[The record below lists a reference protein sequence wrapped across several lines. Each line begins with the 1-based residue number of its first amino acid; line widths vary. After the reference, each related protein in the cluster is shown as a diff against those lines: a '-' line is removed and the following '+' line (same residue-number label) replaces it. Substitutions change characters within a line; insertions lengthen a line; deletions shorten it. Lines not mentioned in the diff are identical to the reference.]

1 MFNRIGR
8 LFMVRKPFVLF
19 LMDGMG
25 IEDAKSYNLYSSDV
39 MPTLDTLSNRYLF
52 SSLNSSGKGVG
63 LSENASA
70 TRDLGYLNIGAG
82 SIVKQSIEIIN
93 DKIDNNMFFNNQ
105 ALKVVTDHVI
115 NNKSRIHLITLVGNK
130 YGEDSMSHLRKM
142 VEYCMSIGIK
152 DIFLHLYLGAN
163 NNSLNKTFSKYTLNV
178 HRILNLYPNVKI
190 SVIAGIKHLKDSSG
204 ITVTKELY
212 KVSVGGIGE
221 HWVNYNEAVDSNYKR
236 NNLEE
241 NIVPFIVSNDGLIG
255 NTDGV
260 FLFNYENDLGSV
272 YTDLLVQPSK
282 YMYTNNTG
290 INIKVCSL
298 FPLSNQTSVSCFN
311 YEPVK
316 TSFYRCLN
324 NSGIKHLLIS
334 SKERIPYLNY
344 YFNGC
349 NNMQATQVLG
359 IDPITSGD
367 YNFNMSSTYQMITS
381 KVVEAIN
388 TNYYDLIIVDY
399 SLIDN
404 RFNINTDNIKFC
416 LNSLDKCLN
425 QVYNQVVS
433 MNGVLYVT
441 SSYGINEV
449 LYNHK
454 DELVNVNFSKKV
466 PFIAVDS
473 ELSRDSHSLVGG
485 NLCDIGTT
493 VLGSLGVSL
502 MEGMTG
508 RNLIVKRSM
517 SASKRKGQNKTIIII
532 FVFLVILS
540 ALVFGLYYLGY
551 I

>member
-1 MFNRIGR
+1 MG
-8 LFMVRKPFVLF
+8 RKPFVVF

-25 IEDAKSYNLYSSDV
+25 IEDSKSYNIYNSDV
-39 MPTLDTLSNRYLF
+39 MPTLDSLTNRYLF
-52 SSLNSSGKGVG
+52 STLFSSGKGVG

-82 SIVKQSIEIIN
+82 SIVKQSIEITN
-93 DKIDNNMFFNNQ
+93 SKIENNMFFNSES
-105 ALKVVTDHVI
+105 LKVVTDHVI
-115 NNKSRIHLITLVGNK
+115 NNKSRIHLITLVGDR

-163 NNSLNKTFSKYTLNV
+163 NNSLSKTFPKYTANV

-190 SVIAGIKHLKDSSG
+190 SIIAGINHLKDSSG

-212 KVSVGGIGE
+212 KVTVGGIGE
-221 HWVNYNEAVDSNYKR
+221 HWINYNEAVDSNYKR

-241 NIVPFIVSNDGLIG
+241 NIVPFIVSTDGLIG

-272 YTDLLVQPSK
+272 YTDLLIQPAK

-298 FPLSNQTSVSCFN
+298 FPLQNQTSVSCFN

-316 TSFYRCLN
+316 TSFYGCLN
-324 NSGIKHLLIS
+324 NGGIKHLLIAE
-334 SKERIPYLNY
+334 KDKIPYLNY

-359 IDPITSGD
+359 IDKVENSD
-367 YNFNMSSTYQMITS
+367 YDTNMSNTHQLITS
-381 KVVEAIN
+381 KLIEAIN
-388 TNYYDLIIVDY
+388 SDFYDLIIVDY
-399 SLIDN
+399 SIVDGN
-404 RFNINTDNIKFC
+404 KPRKTDNIKNS
-416 LNSLDKCLN
+416 LSSLDKCLSEI
-425 QVYNQVVS
+425 YNQVIS
-433 MNGVLYVT
+433 RNGILYIT
-441 SSYGINEV
+441 SSYGINEA

-466 PFIAVDS
+466 PFVVVDN
-473 ELSRDSHSLVGG
+473 ELSPSSYSLIGG
-485 NLCDIGTT
+485 NLSDISVT
-493 VLGSLGVSL
+493 VLDTLGVPL
-502 MEGMTG
+502 MEGMNGKDLIIKNSGKTG
-508 RNLIVKRSM
+508 K
-517 SASKRKGQNKTIIII
+517 KGKNKTVLIIA
-532 FVFLVILS
+532 VILVL
-540 ALVFGLYYLGY
+540 AVGLVAAMYFMGL

>member
-1 MFNRIGR
+1 MG
-8 LFMVRKPFVLF
+8 RKPFVVF

-25 IEDAKSYNLYSSDV
+25 IEDSKSYNIYNSDV
-39 MPTLDTLSNRYLF
+39 MPTLDSLTNRYLF
-52 SSLNSSGKGVG
+52 STLFSSGKGVG

-82 SIVKQSIEIIN
+82 SIVKQSIEITN
-93 DKIDNNMFFNNQ
+93 SKIENNMFFNSES
-105 ALKVVTDHVI
+105 LKVVTDHVI
-115 NNKSRIHLITLVGNK
+115 NNKSRIHLITLVGDR

-163 NNSLNKTFSKYTLNV
+163 NNSLSKTFPKYTANV

-190 SVIAGIKHLKDSSG
+190 SIIAGINHLKDSSG

-212 KVSVGGIGE
+212 KVTVGGIGE
-221 HWVNYNEAVDSNYKR
+221 HWINYNEAVDSNYKR

-241 NIVPFIVSNDGLIG
+241 NIVPFIVSTDGLIG

-272 YTDLLVQPSK
+272 YSDLLIQPAK

-298 FPLSNQTSVSCFN
+298 FPLQNQTSVSCFN

-316 TSFYRCLN
+316 TSFYGCLN
-324 NSGIKHLLIS
+324 NGGIKHLLIAE
-334 SKERIPYLNY
+334 KDKIPYLNY

-359 IDPITSGD
+359 IDKVENGD
-367 YNFNMSSTYQMITS
+367 YDTNMSNTHQLITS
-381 KVVEAIN
+381 KLIEAIN
-388 TNYYDLIIVDY
+388 SDFYDLIIVDY
-399 SLIDN
+399 SIVDGN
-404 RFNINTDNIKFC
+404 KPRKTDNIKNS
-416 LNSLDKCLN
+416 LSSLDKCLSEI
-425 QVYNQVVS
+425 YNQVIS
-433 MNGVLYVT
+433 RNGILYIT
-441 SSYGINEV
+441 SSYGINEA

-466 PFIAVDS
+466 PFVVVDN
-473 ELSRDSHSLVGG
+473 ELSPSSYSLISG
-485 NLCDIGTT
+485 NLSDISVT
-493 VLGSLGVSL
+493 VLDTLGVPL
-502 MEGMTG
+502 MEGMNGKDLIIKNSGKTG
-508 RNLIVKRSM
+508 K
-517 SASKRKGQNKTIIII
+517 KGKNKTVLIIA
-532 FVFLVILS
+532 VILVL
-540 ALVFGLYYLGY
+540 AVGLVAAMYFMGL

>member
-1 MFNRIGR
+1 MG
-8 LFMVRKPFVLF
+8 RKPFVVF

-25 IEDAKSYNLYSSDV
+25 IEDSKSYNIYNSDV
-39 MPTLDTLSNRYLF
+39 MPTLDSLTNRYLF
-52 SSLNSSGKGVG
+52 STLFSSGKGVG

-82 SIVKQSIEIIN
+82 SIVKQSIEITN
-93 DKIDNNMFFNNQ
+93 SKIENNMFFNSES
-105 ALKVVTDHVI
+105 LKVVTDHVI
-115 NNKSRIHLITLVGNK
+115 NNKSRIHLITLVGDR

-163 NNSLNKTFSKYTLNV
+163 NNSLSKTFPKYTANV

-190 SVIAGIKHLKDSSG
+190 SIIAGINHLKDSSG

-212 KVSVGGIGE
+212 KVTVGGIGE
-221 HWVNYNEAVDSNYKR
+221 HWINYNEAVDSNYKR

-241 NIVPFIVSNDGLIG
+241 NIVPFIVSTDGLIG

-272 YTDLLVQPSK
+272 YTDLLIQPAK

-298 FPLSNQTSVSCFN
+298 FPLQNQTSVSCFN

-316 TSFYRCLN
+316 TSFYGCLN
-324 NSGIKHLLIS
+324 NGGIKHLLIAE
-334 SKERIPYLNY
+334 KDKIPYLNY

-359 IDPITSGD
+359 IDKVENGD
-367 YNFNMSSTYQMITS
+367 YDTNMSNTHQLITS
-381 KVVEAIN
+381 KLIEAIN
-388 TNYYDLIIVDY
+388 SDFYDLIIVDY
-399 SLIDN
+399 SIVDGN
-404 RFNINTDNIKFC
+404 KPRKTDNIKNS
-416 LNSLDKCLN
+416 LSSLDKCLSEI
-425 QVYNQVVS
+425 YNQVIS
-433 MNGVLYVT
+433 RNGILYIT
-441 SSYGINEV
+441 SSYGINEA

-466 PFIAVDS
+466 PFVVVDN
-473 ELSRDSHSLVGG
+473 ELSPSSYSLISG
-485 NLCDIGTT
+485 NLSDISVT
-493 VLGSLGVSL
+493 VLDTLGVPL
-502 MEGMTG
+502 MEGMNGKDLIIKNSGKTG
-508 RNLIVKRSM
+508 K
-517 SASKRKGQNKTIIII
+517 KGKNKTVLIIA
-532 FVFLVILS
+532 VILVL
-540 ALVFGLYYLGY
+540 AVGLVAAMYFMGL

>member
-1 MFNRIGR
+1 MG
-8 LFMVRKPFVLF
+8 RKPFVVF

-25 IEDAKSYNLYSSDV
+25 IEDSKSYNIYNSDV
-39 MPTLDTLSNRYLF
+39 MPTLDSLTNRYLF
-52 SSLNSSGKGVG
+52 STLFSSGKGVG

-82 SIVKQSIEIIN
+82 SIVKQSIEITN
-93 DKIDNNMFFNNQ
+93 SKIENNMFFNSES
-105 ALKVVTDHVI
+105 LKAVTDHVI
-115 NNKSRIHLITLVGNK
+115 NNKSRIHLITLVGDR

-163 NNSLNKTFSKYTLNV
+163 NNSLSKTFPKYTANV

-190 SVIAGIKHLKDSSG
+190 SIIAGINHLKDSSG

-212 KVSVGGIGE
+212 KVTVGGIGE
-221 HWVNYNEAVDSNYKR
+221 HWINYNEAVDSNYKR

-241 NIVPFIVSNDGLIG
+241 NIVPFIVSTDGLIG

-272 YTDLLVQPSK
+272 YTDLLIQPAK

-298 FPLSNQTSVSCFN
+298 FPLQNQTSVSCFN

-316 TSFYRCLN
+316 TSFYGCLN
-324 NSGIKHLLIS
+324 NGGIKHLLIAE
-334 SKERIPYLNY
+334 KDKIPYLNY

-359 IDPITSGD
+359 IDKVENGD
-367 YNFNMSSTYQMITS
+367 YDTNMSNTHQLITS
-381 KVVEAIN
+381 KLIEAIN
-388 TNYYDLIIVDY
+388 SDFYDLIIVDY
-399 SLIDN
+399 SIVDGN
-404 RFNINTDNIKFC
+404 KPIKTDNIKNS
-416 LNSLDKCLN
+416 LSSLDKCLSEI
-425 QVYNQVVS
+425 YNQVIS
-433 MNGVLYVT
+433 RNGILYIT
-441 SSYGINEV
+441 SSYGINEA

-466 PFIAVDS
+466 PFVVVDN
-473 ELSRDSHSLVGG
+473 ELSPSSYSLIGG
-485 NLCDIGTT
+485 NLSDISVT
-493 VLGSLGVSL
+493 VLDTLGVPL
-502 MEGMTG
+502 MEGMNGKDLIIKNSGKTG
-508 RNLIVKRSM
+508 K
-517 SASKRKGQNKTIIII
+517 KGKNKTVLIIA
-532 FVFLVILS
+532 VILVL
-540 ALVFGLYYLGY
+540 AVGLVAAMYFMGL

>member
-1 MFNRIGR
+1 MR
-8 LFMVRKPFVLF
+8 RKPFVLC

-25 IEDAKSYNLYSSDV
+25 IEDAKSYNIYNSDV
-39 MPTLDTLSNRYLF
+39 MPTLDSLTNRYLF
-52 SSLNSSGKGVG
+52 STLFSSGKGVG

-82 SIVKQSIEIIN
+82 SIVKQSIEITN
-93 DKIDNNMFFNNQ
+93 SKIENNMFFNSES
-105 ALKVVTDHVI
+105 LKVVTDHVI
-115 NNKSRIHLITLVGNK
+115 NNKSRIHLITLVGDR

-163 NNSLNKTFSKYTLNV
+163 NNSLSKTFPKYTANV

-190 SVIAGIKHLKDSSG
+190 SIIAGINHLKDSSG

-212 KVSVGGIGE
+212 KVTVGGIGE
-221 HWVNYNEAVDSNYKR
+221 HWINYNEAVDSNYKR

-241 NIVPFIVSNDGLIG
+241 NIVPFIVSTDGLIG

-272 YTDLLVQPSK
+272 YTDLLIQPAK
-282 YMYTNNTG
+282 YMYTNNTN

-298 FPLSNQTSVSCFN
+298 FPLQNQTSVSCFN

-316 TSFYRCLN
+316 TSFYGCLN
-324 NSGIKHLLIS
+324 NGGIKHLLIAE
-334 SKERIPYLNY
+334 KDKIPYLNY

-359 IDPITSGD
+359 IDKVENGD
-367 YNFNMSSTYQMITS
+367 YDTNMSNTHQLITS
-381 KVVEAIN
+381 KLIEAIN
-388 TNYYDLIIVDY
+388 SDFYDLIIVDY
-399 SLIDN
+399 SIVRDGQKRN
-404 RFNINTDNIKFC
+404 TENIRRA
-416 LNSLDKCLN
+416 LNSLDGCLS
-425 QVYNQVVS
+425 QIYNQVI
-433 MNGVLYVT
+433 NRGGILYIT

-466 PFIAVDS
+466 PFVVVDN
-473 ELSRDSHSLVGG
+473 ELSPSSYSLIGG
-485 NLCDIGTT
+485 NLSDISVT
-493 VLGSLGVSL
+493 VLDTLGVPL
-502 MEGMTG
+502 MEGMNGKDLIIKNSGKTG
-508 RNLIVKRSM
+508 K
-517 SASKRKGQNKTIIII
+517 KGKNKTVLIIA
-532 FVFLVILS
+532 VILVL
-540 ALVFGLYYLGY
+540 AVGLVAAMYFMGL